1 MTHQDTTPGAIT
13 PAIREFCRQID
24 PSREPLLVPVRPAGG
39 TASGNPFALLKDHA
53 SRHGGGVQYG
63 WTLSEQPGWYLEAE
77 FHGVWVAPTGEL
89 VDIAGRADGRT
100 AILFLPDSRRTYRGE
115 SLPEPVLRA
124 LHEPGCPGDGPGCRV
139 PRPAP
144 GRDRD
149 PGARERVR
157 PGRGQPER
165 PLPVRQ
171 RAQVQEVLREEH
183 GPGPRTGAGM
193 RAAGR

>member
-24 PSREPLLVPVRPAGG
+24 PSREPLLVPVRPARGA
-39 TASGNPFALLKDHA
+39 ASGNPFALVKDHA

-100 AILFLPDSRRTYRGE
+100 AVLFLPDSRRTYRGE
-115 SLPEPVLRA
+115 SLPNRFFALSTSPDVRAMVQDAEFHARLRA
-124 LHEPGCPGDGPGCRV
+124 DTETRA
-139 PRPAP
+139 R
-144 GRDRD
+144 
-149 PGARERVR
+149 RERVR
-157 PGRGQPER
+157 PGAVGRNDPCPCGSGLKYKKCCGR
-165 PLPVRQ
+165 STD
-171 RAQVQEVLREEH
+171 QV
-183 GPGPRTGAGM
+183 PGPPHQ
-193 RAAGR
+193 